1 MRKIVFLL
9 VTLFTLASCQN
20 ELYKDAAKEYQSER
34 GVYIVNKGVLQN
46 FIEEGKDF
54 EILDLKIA
62 LSQKID
68 QPVKVTFEAGS
79 QEQLDTYNKKNG
91 TAYILLPKEMYELA
105 SNITFEPLYTMI
117 SVPILLKKIK
127 FSLEGTYALPI
138 KVKGGDVNAIGGQ
151 DETLIVFEQKIV
163 TKALRINGSGPSSNT
178 MFPNDFKVD
187 RWTMEIMINR
197 SRYVSNNKSI
207 CGTQLVSGSST
218 LDEIYT
224 RFGDVT
230 IKPNQLQIKTG
241 SSQIDVAADKF
252 SALPNVWYML
262 TFVYDGKNTL
272 IYINGSLVAEREIRT
287 GAYGMTGVW
296 IGGSNELVREFR
308 LWKTARTQQEV
319 AAHVWKMVN
328 PDDDNLLVYFPMN
341 GQKKDREKGV
351 IVEDE
356 TKLWDWSKGEHHL
369 TLPNT
374 CRFDAGKEGGFIFPP
389 KKD

>member
-9 VTLFTLASCQN
+9 ITLFTLASCQN
-20 ELYKDAAKEYQSER
+20 ELYKDPTKEYQSGR

-46 FIEEGKDF
+46 FVEEGKDF
-54 EILDLKIA
+54 EIRDLKIG

-68 QPVKVTFEAGS
+68 QQVKVSFEAGS
-79 QEQLDTYNKKNG
+79 QEQLDAYNKKNG

-105 SNITFEPLYTMI
+105 SNIAFEPLYTMVP
-117 SVPILLKKIK
+117 VPILLKKVK

-138 KVKGGDVNAIGGQ
+138 KIKGGDVSAIGGQ
-151 DETLIVFEQKIV
+151 DETMIVFEQKIV
-163 TKALRINGSGPSSNT
+163 TKALRINGSGTSSST

-187 RWTMEIMINR
+187 KWTMEIMINR
-197 SRYVSNNKSI
+197 SSYASNNRAI
-207 CGTQLVSGSST
+207 CGTQLVSGSGAF
-218 LDEIYT
+218 DEIYT

-287 GAYGMTGVW
+287 GAYGMIGVW

-308 LWKTARTQQEV
+308 LWKTARTPQEV
-319 AAHVWKMVN
+319 SAHVWKMVN

-351 IVEDE
+351 IVVDE

-369 TLPNT
+369 ELPN
-374 CRFDAGKEGGFIFPP
+374 RGLFDGGKEGGFVFPP
-389 KKD
+389 KNE